1 MLQRYTKFILTCC
14 AASLIFASCKKGGQS
29 SDEPSVPTYSQSVI
43 IGSDNGV
50 LYAYN
55 PGTHLKNWETSL
67 PASIYASPLVYRGR
81 VYVGTVTLP
90 PLFGACDTLYKLNAN
105 TGAIVKK
112 MTIIGASV
120 FSIRAT
126 PIADGKLIYLATTND
141 SLYALD
147 TGTAA
152 VTWRFGAD
160 GPLESS
166 PTIFN
171 GQVYFAS
178 TKGTI
183 YCVDKAT
190 GALTWSYSVGPN
202 KSFTSSPSICSP
214 FLYIGCSD
222 SAVYSMYLTSPTT
235 TGINKWIFKTGGAI
249 NSSPAAAF
257 GKCIFGSNDFRVYCV
272 DTSTGLRVWA
282 DSTHSNVN
290 SSPIISGQVVY
301 IGSNDYNLYALNIIN
316 GGVKWKFSTNG
327 LIKSSPM
334 VYKGVIYI
342 GSFDKYFY
350 AVDSTGT
357 FKWNVNVNGQMQC
370 SAVYDDLSGGSANS
384 QVSGYVN

>member
-1 MLQRYTKFILTCC
+1 
-14 AASLIFASCKKGGQS
+14 
-29 SDEPSVPTYSQSVI
+29 
-43 IGSDNGV
+43 
-50 LYAYN
+50 
-55 PGTHLKNWETSL
+55 
-67 PASIYASPLVYRGR
+67 
-81 VYVGTVTLP
+81 
-90 PLFGACDTLYKLNAN
+90 
-105 TGAIVKK
+105 
-112 MTIIGASV
+112 
-120 FSIRAT
+120 
-126 PIADGKLIYLATTND
+126 
-141 SLYALD
+141 
-147 TGTAA
+147 
-152 VTWRFGAD
+152 
-160 GPLESS
+160 
-166 PTIFN
+166 
-171 GQVYFAS
+171 
-178 TKGTI
+178 
-183 YCVDKAT
+183 
-190 GALTWSYSVGPN
+190 
-202 KSFTSSPSICSP
+202 
-214 FLYIGCSD
+214 
-222 SAVYSMYLTSPTT
+222 MYLTSPTT